1 MIGRKI
7 TEKQLENKLLQ
18 LRKIDKKVF
27 YLKIILI
34 IVTFLMLILFLNH

>member
-18 LRKIDKKVF
+18 IRAIDKKVF
-27 YLKIILI
+27 YLKIALI
-34 IVTFLMLILFLNH
+34 IVTFLMLILFLNQ

>member
-1 MIGRKI
+1 MVSKKNA
-7 TEKQLENKLLQ
+7 EKQLGNTLLQ

-34 IVTFLMLILFLNH
+34 IVTFLMLILFLNQ